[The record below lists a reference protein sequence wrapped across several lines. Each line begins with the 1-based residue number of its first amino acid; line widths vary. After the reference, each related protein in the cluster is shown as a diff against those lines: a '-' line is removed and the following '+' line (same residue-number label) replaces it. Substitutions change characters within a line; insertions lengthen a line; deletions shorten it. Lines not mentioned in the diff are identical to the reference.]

1 MQNELSKIK
10 DEVVNKI
17 VVMSAIFFIP
27 PYIFSLLRWFEI
39 GWQDI
44 YVFHS
49 LLYFSV
55 LALAIF
61 RKKLNYFQKT
71 VLISLL
77 YLTISLIGLVKF
89 ALNGGFYYSIIAMA
103 ILAILT
109 KRKFAIYVNI
119 IIIILFSFVAIG
131 YSNYTLNPSLDL
143 NLLARSPSHWFL
155 TLSSIFSITIIF
167 IYGFG
172 DFYRNLTE
180 TIIQKEE
187 TTTKLL
193 LQNELLE
200 TSEKK
205 YQLIFDGANDAIFL
219 LLENRVFDC
228 NQTACDYFKINK
240 ATLIGM
246 ELDKLSPDFQYDGQ
260 NSTIKAQ
267 QIIKQVLNNHSQKIQ
282 WQNIKSNGVLFDTS
296 ISLNK
301 ITIKGKDYVQ
311 GILRDITDKKR
322 NEEALKASE
331 NKFKS
336 LFENSADGILVLNE
350 KSEILELNN
359 QICEILGYD
368 CEELLLLKV
377 NDIIHTEDMIRKDH
391 NASLQE
397 LLQGKTVI
405 SQYRLCKKNG
415 DYIYT
420 ELSTK
425 KIAEGQYLNIVR
437 DITEKKKIIDEL
449 IIAKEKAEESDRL
462 KSAFL
467 ANISHEI
474 RTPMNG
480 ILGFSELLKEPNLT
494 GGEQRKYIK
503 IIEKSGNRMLN
514 IINNIVDLSKIEAG
528 LVELTISETNINAQI
543 EYACTFFKPE
553 ADKKGIQL
561 IQNTTLSNQAATI
574 NTDREKLYSILLNLI
589 KNAIKYSD
597 TGTIEVG
604 YNLKN
609 SATTDYIEFYVSDTG
624 IGVPIDQQ
632 ESIFKRFIQADISDR
647 EARHGAGLGLSISKA
662 FVEIMGGKIRVE
674 SKEDK
679 GSIFYFTMPYSPT
692 NEIKKR
698 KSGETLDFVIPEK
711 LKILI
716 AEDDEISKKL
726 LTFLLAPIA
735 TELLVAK
742 NGEEAVEIYKT
753 NQDIDIILMDIQMP
767 VLDGFEATKQIRLLN
782 KEVKIIAQTAFALS
796 GDEEKI
802 KNAGCNT
809 YIYKP
814 IKKENLFLALKENI

>member
-219 LLENRVFDC
+219 LTENRFLDC
-228 NQTACDYFKINK
+228 NQKTCDFFKINK
-240 ATLIGM
+240 AALIGM
-246 ELDKLSPDFQYDGQ
+246 EVDRLSPDFQYDGQ
-260 NSTIKAQ
+260 KSTIKAQ
-267 QIIKQVLNNHSQKIQ
+267 QIIKKVLDNYPQQ
-282 WQNIKSNGVLFDTS
+282 FEWQHIKSNGVLFDTS

-301 ITIKGKDYVQ
+301 ITIQGKDYIQ
-311 GILRDITDKKR
+311 GVLQDITAKKR

-377 NDIIHTEDMIRKDH
+377 NDIIHTEDRMSKDH

-662 FVEIMGGKIRVE
+662 FVEIMGGNIRVE

-753 NQDIDIILMDIQMP
+753 NPDIDIILMDIQMP
-767 VLDGFEATKQIRLLN
+767 VLDGFEATKQIRFLN

>member
-219 LLENRVFDC
+219 LTENRFLDC
-228 NQTACDYFKINK
+228 NQKTCDFFKINK
-240 ATLIGM
+240 AALIGM
-246 ELDKLSPDFQYDGQ
+246 EVDRLSPDFQYDGQ
-260 NSTIKAQ
+260 KSTIKAQ
-267 QIIKQVLNNHSQKIQ
+267 QIIKKVLDNYPQQ
-282 WQNIKSNGVLFDTS
+282 FEWQHIKSNGVLFDTS

-301 ITIKGKDYVQ
+301 ITIQGKDYIQ
-311 GILRDITDKKR
+311 GVLQDITAKKR

-377 NDIIHTEDMIRKDH
+377 NDIIHTEDRMSKDH

-662 FVEIMGGKIRVE
+662 FVEIMGGNIRVE

-753 NQDIDIILMDIQMP
+753 NPDIDIILMDIQMP